1 MSEYVLELKGIT
13 KIFPGVKAL
22 NNVQFQ
28 LKPGEVHAL
37 MGENG
42 AGKSTFIKVITGVH
56 KAEEGEMFL
65 NGKKV
70 EFRGPK
76 DAQAAGIAAVYQH
89 PTSYPHL
96 TVAENI
102 FMGHE
107 IIKNRMIQWKAMNTE
122 ANKLLAQLD
131 ADFDATAEM
140 GTLSVA
146 QQQMVEIAK
155 AMSTNAKIIIL
166 DEPTAALTRSESEKL
181 YTLVDKLKSEGVS
194 IIFISHRFED
204 MYRLASRVT
213 VFRDSQYIGTYDVN
227 GITNADL
234 IKAMV
239 GREITDL
246 FPKPEVQPGE
256 EILKVEKLSRTGYFK
271 DVSFEIRAGEIL
283 GLTGLVGA
291 GRTEVVEAVC
301 GITRPDSGKVY
312 LEGKEVHIKQPSD
325 AMEKGIILLP
335 EDRQKEG
342 LIMSW
347 GLGRNVTLPTI
358 SKYSKAGINDEKT
371 ERDLAKKLLEEV
383 DTKAVDIFQP
393 ASSLS
398 GGNQQKVVV
407 AKALSQEMKVVIMDE
422 PTKGVDVGAKAEI
435 YGIMGDLAKKG
446 YAIILISSEMPE
458 ILGMA
463 DRIIVMCNGR
473 KTGELGRGIILL
485 PEDRQ
490 KEGLIMSW
498 GLGRNVTL
506 PTISKYSKAGINDEK
521 TERDLA
527 KKLLEEVDTK
537 AVDIFQPASS
547 LSGGNQQKVV
557 VAKALSQEMKVVIM
571 DEPTKGVDV
580 GAKAEIYGIMGDL
593 AKKGYAII
601 LISSEMPEILG
612 MADRIIVMCNGRKT
626 GELGREEATQER
638 ILELAMEKGASK

>member
-28 LKPGEVHAL
+28 LLPGEVHAL

-56 KAEEGEMFL
+56 KAEEGEIFL
-65 NGKKV
+65 NGQKV
-70 EFRGPK
+70 DFKGPK
-76 DAQAAGIAAVYQH
+76 DAQEAGIAAVYQH
-89 PTSYPHL
+89 PTSYPDL

-107 IIKNRMIQWKAMNTE
+107 IMKNHMIQWSAMNTE
-122 ANKLLAQLD
+122 ANKLLQKLD
-131 ADFDATAEM
+131 ADFDAKAEM

-155 AMSTNAKIIIL
+155 AISTNARIIIL
-166 DEPTAALTRSESEKL
+166 DEPTASLTRAESEKL
-181 YTLVDKLKSEGVS
+181 YKLVDQLKDDGVS

-213 VFRDSQYIGTYDVN
+213 VFRDSQYIGTYPVD

-239 GREITDL
+239 GREITTMY
-246 FPKPEVQPGE
+246 PKPEVKIGDE
-256 EILKVEKLSRTGYFK
+256 VLRIEHFSMAGYFK
-271 DVSFEIRAGEIL
+271 DVSFHVRAGEIL
-283 GLTGLVGA
+283 GMTGLVGA
-291 GRTEVVEAVC
+291 GRTEVMEAVC
-301 GITRPDSGKVY
+301 GITQAEEGKVY
-312 LEGKEVHIKQPSD
+312 LDGEEIQIRKPID
-325 AMEKGIILLP
+325 AMKKGIILLP

-347 GLGRNVTLPTI
+347 GLGRNVTLPI
-358 SKYSKAGINDEKT
+358 MGKYAKRGLNDNKKER
-371 ERDLAKKLLEEV
+371 EVSRDLLESV

-407 AKALSQEMKVVIMDE
+407 AKALGQEMKVVIMDE

-435 YGIMGDLAKKG
+435 YAIMGDLAKQG

-463 DRIIVMCNGR
+463 DRIVVMCNGR
-473 KTGELGRGIILL
+473 KTGEL
-485 PEDRQ
+485 
-490 KEGLIMSW
+490 M
-498 GLGRNVTL
+498 
-506 PTISKYSKAGINDEK
+506 
-521 TERDLA
+521 RD
-527 KKLLEEVDTK
+527 
-537 AVDIFQPASS
+537 
-547 LSGGNQQKVV
+547 
-557 VAKALSQEMKVVIM
+557 
-571 DEPTKGVDV
+571 
-580 GAKAEIYGIMGDL
+580 
-593 AKKGYAII
+593 
-601 LISSEMPEILG
+601 
-612 MADRIIVMCNGRKT
+612 
-626 GELGREEATQER
+626 EATQEI
-638 ILELAMEKGASK
+638 ILDLAMEKAGGKESR